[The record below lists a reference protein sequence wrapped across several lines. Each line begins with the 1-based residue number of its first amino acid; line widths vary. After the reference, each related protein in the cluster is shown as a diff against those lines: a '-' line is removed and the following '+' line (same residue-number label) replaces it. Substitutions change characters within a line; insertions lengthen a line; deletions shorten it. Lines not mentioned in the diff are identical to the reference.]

1 MPNPIPASGWYPGDN
16 APGVKVYSGPVLDAM
31 THGFQKG
38 VASLAFSVTA
48 PGTIVSGGTVRNSTG
63 VDCTVYASSTLG
75 IASAKVGTT
84 SIPGSVSAGN
94 TAQYL
99 VPATSAI
106 AVTYSGT
113 LTWAW
118 LPA

>member
-1 MPNPIPASGWYPGDN
+1 M
-16 APGVKVYSGPVLDAM
+16 
-31 THGFQKG
+31 
-38 VASLAFSVTA
+38 
-48 PGTIVSGGTVRNSTG
+48 
-63 VDCTVYASSTLG
+63 YASSTLG